1 MRIRRLMKK
10 LFALLPF
17 LALSVLPVISQDNVI
32 DEVVWVVGDEPI
44 LRSDVEKQRLQAQY
58 EGVKF
63 SGDPY
68 CVIPEQLAVQKL
80 YLHQADLD
88 SVVVNESDVIPDVD
102 RNINRIIAQLGSKEK
117 MEEYFGMPLS
127 KIRETQRESARNQMI
142 VRRVQ
147 SKLVDDITVTPAE
160 VRQFY
165 NTLPLDSIPVTP
177 AEIEVEIITVEP
189 KYEQAEI
196 GAIKDRLRE
205 FTERVNRGDNF
216 STLAVMYSEDRNSA
230 KVGGELGFM
239 GKGEL
244 VPEFANVAF
253 SLTDPKKVSK
263 IVETEFGYHII
274 QLIEKRGDRINCRHI
289 LLKPKIS
296 ASERN
301 QSLLRLDSIADI
313 IRNQKIRFEDAA
325 QYYSFDKDTKN
336 NGGLMVN
343 TNTGTSRFTMEEL
356 PQEVGKMAYQMNV
369 GEISKPFTMIT
380 SKEKEVCAIIRV
392 KSKSKAHRAS
402 ISEDFQQIQQI
413 VMGKK
418 RDKVLN
424 EWILEK
430 QKKTYV
436 RIDDHWRNCEFKY
449 PGWIK

>member
-1 MRIRRLMKK
+1 VRIRRLMKK

>member
-1 MRIRRLMKK
+1 MRK

>member
-1 MRIRRLMKK
+1 MKK

-189 KYEQAEI
+189 KYEQTEI

>member
-1 MRIRRLMKK
+1 MKK

>member
-1 MRIRRLMKK
+1 MRK

-369 GEISKPFTMIT
+369 GEISKPFAMIT